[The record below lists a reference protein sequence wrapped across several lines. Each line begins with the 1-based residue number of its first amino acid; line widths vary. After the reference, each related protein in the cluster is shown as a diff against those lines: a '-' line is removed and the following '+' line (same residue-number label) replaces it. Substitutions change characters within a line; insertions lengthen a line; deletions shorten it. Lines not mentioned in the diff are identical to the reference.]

1 MSTVKKRIFTLR
13 EAQKLIPEVRDLT
26 ERAAAHVEN
35 LQSELE
41 SMSAGDDRR
50 DEIETETQSLVR
62 DWAREIEKLGCEAKG
77 LWLVDFDSGDG
88 IYYCWQ
94 HPENDLGYFH
104 DYDAGFAGRRP
115 LGPMLVN

>member
-13 EAQKLIPEVRDLT
+13 EAQKLLPEVRGLT
-26 ERAAAHVEN
+26 ERIATHVEN
-35 LQSELE
+35 LQAELE
-41 SMSAGDDRR
+41 RMPAGDERR
-50 DEIETETQSLVR
+50 GDLETETQSLVR
-62 DWAREIEKLGCEAKG
+62 SWAHDIEQLGCEAKG

-94 HPENDLGYFH
+94 HPETDLGYFH
-104 DYDAGFAGRRP
+104 DYDVGFAGRRP

>member
-1 MSTVKKRIFTLR
+1 MATVKKRIFTLR
-13 EAQKLIPEVRDLT
+13 EAQKLLPEVRGLT
-26 ERAAAHVEN
+26 ERAAAQVES

-41 SMSAGDDRR
+41 GLTSSDERR
-50 DEIETETQSLVR
+50 GEIEHETESVVGE
-62 DWAREIEKLGCEAKG
+62 WAHDIEKLGCEAKG

-94 HPENDLGYFH
+94 HPESDLGYFH